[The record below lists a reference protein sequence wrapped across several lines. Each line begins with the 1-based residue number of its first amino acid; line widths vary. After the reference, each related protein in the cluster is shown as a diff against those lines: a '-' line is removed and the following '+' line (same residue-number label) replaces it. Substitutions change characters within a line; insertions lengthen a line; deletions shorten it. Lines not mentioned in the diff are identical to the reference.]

1 MTGKKPKNLPASVR
15 ERLMNIARTGGEDF
29 QYVLTRYALERL
41 LYRLS
46 KSEHASHFVLK
57 GALLFQFW
65 TRTPHRATRDLDLL
79 ALGQPSVAHF
89 EEVFKDV
96 CREAVEDDGLELLVR
111 SIKGEQIKEEDEYQG
126 IRIRGQ
132 AKLGNVRI
140 PLQVD
145 VGFGDAI
152 TPGPSE
158 IQYPTLLDFPAPKL
172 LAYNR
177 ETVVAEKFQAMVYL
191 GMTNSRMKDFFD
203 VWSLARDFEFDG
215 ALLSQ
220 AIAATFKRR
229 NTAMPAGLPLALSD
243 EFATD
248 ATKNT
253 QWKAF
258 LRKGTLDANGADLSA
273 VVQFLRTF
281 LGPVIETLPA
291 GQAFTGTW
299 KSSGPWQI
307 GP

>member
-1 MTGKKPKNLPASVR
+1 
-15 ERLMNIARTGGEDF
+15 MNIARTGGEDF